1 VAAARSTNLESVPPL
16 PLPPVIDQLYRQ
28 EFGRIIA
35 TLIRLLGDFD
45 LAEDSAQEAF
55 AAAVEQ
61 WPHQGVPQNPR
72 AWIISTARHKAI
84 DKARRDARFEQR
96 REELNRMADEVSAAS
111 AKALTETVVPDER
124 LRLIFTCCHPALN
137 RETQVAL
144 ALRTLC
150 GLTTDE
156 IARAFLVP
164 AATMA
169 QRLVRAKRKIRT
181 AGIPFEVPAAEV
193 LSERLDTVMAVIY
206 LVFNEGYAAS
216 YGDSLV
222 RADLCTEAIRLG
234 RIMIEL
240 VPADSEVRGLL
251 ALMLLQDSRRAT
263 RTNRDGEL
271 VLLEDQ
277 DRTRWN
283 RTQITE
289 GLALVHA
296 ALAHGPVGSYAIQ
309 AAIAAV
315 HARAPDARAT
325 DWGEIEALYAY
336 LMRLRPSPVIELNHA
351 VAVAMAQG
359 PAKGLQMIE
368 AIRVREEL
376 DDYHL
381 LWAAQGDLLRRL
393 ERWTEAAECYRRAL
407 ALAAAEPERRFL
419 ARRLA
424 AVIAAG
430 KT

>member
-1 VAAARSTNLESVPPL
+1 VPPP
-16 PLPPVIDQLYRQ
+16 PLPPVIDQLYRE

-61 WPHQGVPQNPR
+61 WPHAGVPQNPR

-84 DKARRDARFEQR
+84 DKLRRDARFEQR
-96 REELNRMADEVSAAS
+96 REELNRMADEVSAATENG
-111 AKALTETVVPDER
+111 LTDEAVPDER
-124 LRLIFTCCHPALN
+124 LRLIFTCCHPALA

-164 AATMA
+164 ATTMA
-169 QRLVRAKRKIRT
+169 QRLVRAKRKIST
-181 AGIPFEVPAAEV
+181 AGIPFEVPAPEV
-193 LSERLDTVMAVIY
+193 LPERLETVMAVIY

-216 YGDSLV
+216 CGDSLV
-222 RADLCTEAIRLG
+222 RADLCAEAIRLG
-234 RIMIEL
+234 RILIEL
-240 VPADSEVRGLL
+240 VPDDFEVRGLL

-271 VLLEDQ
+271 VLLAEQ

-283 RTQITE
+283 RTQIAE
-289 GLALVHA
+289 GLMLVHA
-296 ALAHGPVGSYAIQ
+296 ALAQGPVGSYAIQ

-315 HARAPDARAT
+315 HARARDARAT

-336 LMRLRPSPVIELNHA
+336 LMRLRPSAVIELNHA

-359 PAKGLQMIE
+359 PAQGLQMIE

-381 LWAAQGDLLRRL
+381 LWAAQADLLRRL
-393 ERWTEAAECYRRAL
+393 ERWTEAAACYRRAL
-407 ALAAAEPERRFL
+407 GLAAAEPERRFL

-424 AVIAAG
+424 AMIAAS